1 MPSRKRYRP
10 IRWARLATR
19 MLALT
24 LLAAAAALLY
34 GESQSSWLQAEV
46 LSRYAARLDYRL
58 EPGPSP
64 AIAFPDG
71 GPYDRRLGYTIL
83 PQTLERLGGRG
94 FGIEQQARLSP
105 AHQQFVERGGFAI
118 YDEKA
123 RAGLTLLDHGGEP
136 LLAAR
141 FPGRTFPSFAAIPPL
156 VVETLLFIENRQLL
170 DARHP
175 NRNPAIDWARLVRV
189 LPGAVAQQLDP
200 GRRAP
205 GGSTL
210 ATQIEKFRHSS
221 AGRTDDARDKLRQIV
236 SASVRSYRYGP
247 DTRRAREQLV
257 VDYLNSTPL
266 AAQAGFGEVLGL
278 GDGLFAWFGTE
289 LAEASAL
296 LKGGGDD
303 PEQEEARGRVYKQAL
318 ALLLAQRRPAY
329 YLRPEGRRALE
340 GLIAAYL
347 HLLVEDG
354 RIPDALAVAA
364 REAPLEILPRAP
376 ERAAPSFVDEKAAN
390 ALRAELLQTLGIA
403 STYQLDRLDLQ
414 VQTTLDRPTQQRV
427 TEVLRG
433 LGDPE
438 VARRLGLV
446 GHRLLQG
453 RAKDEEP
460 VYSLTVYE
468 RGEGVNRVRVQTD
481 NLDRPFDLNQGAKLD
496 LGSTAKLR
504 TLITY
509 LEIVA
514 EIHGKLVGLERAELA
529 LRARQ
534 GDPLTR
540 FVAEELIGRPEAD
553 LAAVIEAAMAR
564 RYAANPGERF
574 FTGGGM
580 HTFGNFDRDDNGRV
594 MSVAQA
600 FRNSVNLPFVRIMRD
615 IVRYHSARDGVDA
628 EALLEDAAHPGRR
641 DYLARSAE
649 REAREFLHRYW
660 RRYAGLEG
668 EAALVRLASEIGNRP
683 RRLAAAFRSARPE
696 AGPDELV
703 AFLAVHAPGTDTAS
717 ARRLFTAIDAPHFTL
732 ADRAYL
738 ANVHPLQLWLV
749 GHLQASPSPSW
760 AAVIEA
766 SAEARATSYEWLFKT
781 RNKRAQDRRI
791 RILLEEEAFA
801 RIHQS
806 WVRQGYPFARMV
818 PSLASALGSSADR
831 PDALAELMG
840 IILNDGVR
848 QPSARIERLHFAA
861 DTPYETVLGLE
872 PPEPERVLAPEVAAA
887 VRRALADV
895 VASGTARRM
904 HQAFMGDDGSALVI
918 GAKTGTGDHK
928 RKRYGPG
935 GRFLG
940 EEAVSRTATVV
951 FFVGERFFGTVTVFV
966 PGPASADFGFT
977 SSLPAQL
984 LKGLAPA
991 LEPLFNHRS
1000 APRTASAGP
1009 PPEG

>member
-1 MPSRKRYRP
+1 MSPRKPSRRL
-10 IRWARLATR
+10 RWARLAAR
-19 MLALT
+19 MLALVT
-24 LLAAAAALLY
+24 LASASGLIY
-34 GESQSSWLQAEV
+34 VESQSSWLQAE
-46 LSRYAARLDYRL
+46 LLWRYAARLDHHL

-71 GPYDRRLGYTIL
+71 GPYDRRLGYTLL
-83 PQTLERLGGRG
+83 PQMLERLKARG
-94 FGIEQQARLSP
+94 YRIEQQARLSP
-105 AHQQFVERGGFAI
+105 AHQEFVEHGGFAI
-118 YDEKA
+118 YDAKA

-136 LLAAR
+136 LVAAR

-156 VVETLLFIENRQLL
+156 VVETLLFIEDRGLL
-170 DARHP
+170 RDEHP
-175 NRNPAIDWARLVRV
+175 HRNPAVDWGRLVRV

-200 GRRAP
+200 GRRVP

-221 AGRTDDARDKLRQIV
+221 DGRTDDARDKLRQMV
-236 SASVRSYRYGP
+236 SASVRAYRYGP

-257 VDYLNSTPL
+257 LDYLNSTPL

-278 GDGLFAWFGTE
+278 GDGLFAWFGTD
-289 LAEASAL
+289 LGEASAL
-296 LKGGGDD
+296 LKGAGEG
-303 PEQEEARGRVYKQAL
+303 PAQEAARGRVYKQAL

-329 YLRPEGRRALE
+329 YLRPEGRPALE
-340 GLIAAYL
+340 ALTEAYL
-347 HLLVEDG
+347 RLLVEDG
-354 RIPDALAVAA
+354 RLPESLALAA
-364 REAPLEILPRAP
+364 RAAPLEILPLAP
-376 ERAAPSFVDEKAAN
+376 ERAAPSFIAEKAAN
-390 ALRAELLQTLGIA
+390 AIRAELLQSLGIA
-403 STYQLDRLDLQ
+403 STYQLDRLDLEAR
-414 VQTTLDRPTQQRV
+414 TTLDRPTQQRV

-433 LGDPE
+433 LNDPE
-438 VARRLGLV
+438 AARRLGLV
-446 GHRLLQG
+446 GHRLLGG
-453 RAKDEEP
+453 RPKDEEP
-460 VYSLTVYE
+460 VYSLTIYE
-468 RGEGVNRVRVQTD
+468 RGEGVNRVRLQTD

-514 EIHGKLVGLERAELA
+514 ELHGRLADQERAALILLA
-529 LRARQ
+529 RH

-540 FVAEELIGRPEAD
+540 FVAEELMARPQAD
-553 LAAVIEAAMAR
+553 LAALIEAAMAR
-564 RYAANPGERF
+564 RYSANPGESF

-580 HTFGNFDRDDNGRV
+580 HSFSNFDRDDNGRV

-600 FRNSVNLPFVRIMRD
+600 FRNSVNLPFVRLMRD
-615 IVRYHSARDGVDA
+615 IVRYYSAREGVDA
-628 EALLEDAAHPGRR
+628 EALLEDAAHPARR
-641 DYLARSAE
+641 DYLERSAE

-660 RRYAGLEG
+660 RRYLGLDG
-668 EAALVRLASEIGNRP
+668 EAALARLAAEVGNRP

-696 AGPDELV
+696 AGPDELA
-703 AFLAVHAPGTDTAS
+703 AFLAVHAPGTDGAT

-749 GHLQASPSPSW
+749 GHLQASPNPSW
-760 AAVIEA
+760 TEVVEA
-766 SAEARATSYEWLFKT
+766 SAEARAVSYQWLFKT

-801 RIHQS
+801 RIHES
-806 WVRQGYPFARMV
+806 WVRQGYPFDRMV

-840 IILNDGVR
+840 IILGDGVR
-848 QPSARIERLHFAA
+848 QPTARIEGLHFAA
-861 DTPYETVLGLE
+861 GTPYETVLGLE
-872 PPEPERVLAPEVAAA
+872 PRQPERVLAPEVAAA
-887 VRRALADV
+887 VRRALSDV
-895 VASGTARRM
+895 VTNGTARRM
-904 HQAFMGDDGSALVI
+904 HQAFMGDDGGAFAI

-928 RKRYGPG
+928 RKRFGPG

-951 FFVGERFFGTVTVFV
+951 FYVGERFFGTMTVFV
-966 PGPASADFGFT
+966 PGPGSADFGFT

-984 LKGLAPA
+984 LKALAPS
-991 LEPLFNHRS
+991 LEPLLNGRS
-1000 APRTASAGP
+1000 APQTASAGTP
-1009 PPEG
+1009 SEG